1 MRYQQT
7 SYHLTIEDAEKAK
20 AAFLAYEEMRRSDPE
35 ARITPNIPLA
45 TSDGMRVTGFK
56 LDGFHWG
63 TE

>member
-20 AAFLAYEEMRRSDPE
+20 AAFLDREYMRRSDPE
-35 ARITPNIPLA
+35 ARITPDIPLL
-45 TSDGMRVTGFK
+45 TRDGRHVTGFK

-63 TE
+63 AE